1 MTDDHLLQRVDLN
14 LLKIFGAVYESNQVT
29 AAANRLGLTQS
40 AVSQGLKRLRDLV
53 GDPLFIPS
61 RTGMEPTVRAKE
73 LAGPI
78 LSSMR
83 TVEQALRRSKEF
95 EAAYAERLFRIGMLD
110 YAIMILAPHLATT
123 LTASAPNIRVEISHV
138 PLGQVVD
145 FLRADQMD
153 LVIGPFSHI
162 YADLDGHSLFA
173 EDLVLAFRSGHPALS
188 KRLTKTGLSK
198 LSYVDVPFDLSGKVG
213 LDDLLTTHGMVR
225 KIVITVPMFAGA
237 CHVVGASDVVAIMPR
252 NVVLAHQTTC
262 DLVIQNLPFE
272 MPKLQIHALVHRRN
286 AGDSGIQWLL
296 EALAKGAELF

>member
-1 MTDDHLLQRVDLN
+1 M
-14 LLKIFGAVYESNQVT
+14 
-29 AAANRLGLTQS
+29 
-40 AVSQGLKRLRDLV
+40 
-53 GDPLFIPS
+53 
-61 RTGMEPTVRAKE
+61 
-73 LAGPI
+73 
-78 LSSMR
+78 
-83 TVEQALRRSKEF
+83 
-95 EAAYAERLFRIGMLD
+95 
-110 YAIMILAPHLATT
+110 
-123 LTASAPNIRVEISHV
+123 
-138 PLGQVVD
+138 
-145 FLRADQMD
+145 
-153 LVIGPFSHI
+153 
-162 YADLDGHSLFA
+162 DGHSLFA